1 MSVAQATR
9 DAAVADVKAGMSIA
23 TAAKRHGVSVGSVH
37 GWVRAAGGAPS
48 VTAAPARTAKK
59 SNGKSNGG
67 DRSKMNAEGARSK
80 MNAREGEGKRGREK
94 AGKAGGGHTPSTDP
108 SRAHPTTAA
117 ELQRVTELARK
128 GISQRVEVLA
138 NPASILHKDQVKIA
152 VTIDYLTDAVAKLPV
167 AFRDSAPVQTSDETA
182 AKIADV
188 FGAPPVPE
196 PVPVGKLIEISGGK
210 A

>member
-1 MSVAQATR
+1 M
-9 DAAVADVKAGMSIA
+9 
-23 TAAKRHGVSVGSVH
+23 
-37 GWVRAAGGAPS
+37 
-48 VTAAPARTAKK
+48 TAAPARPTGKT
-59 SNGKSNGG
+59 NGKSNGS

-80 MNAREGEGKRGREK
+80 MNGGGREGKRSREK
-94 AGKAGGGHTPSTDP
+94 AEERGERKGGNTPSTDP

-188 FGAPPVPE
+188 FGAPPAPE
-196 PVPVGKLIEISGGK
+196 PIPVGKLIEISGGK

>member
-9 DAAVADVKAGMSIA
+9 DAAVADVRAGMSIA

-48 VTAAPARTAKK
+48 VTAAPARPT
-59 SNGKSNGG
+59 GKANEGK
-67 DRSKMNAEGARSK
+67 RSKMNAGSGRSK
-80 MNAREGEGKRGREK
+80 MNGGEGERKRTREK
-94 AGKAGGGHTPSTDP
+94 AEERGERKGGNTPSTDP

-188 FGAPPVPE
+188 FGAPPAPE
-196 PVPVGKLIEISGGK
+196 PIPVGKLIEISGGK